1 MEDGKIADNKMVKNI
16 IIYMFRTFIVAVSP
30 MIIFPY
36 ASRILGDEGVGK
48 VQFIQSLATYFQLFA
63 TFGIAS
69 YGIREGSRIRDD
81 KERLGKLVSELTILN
96 LITTLVSILVYF
108 TTFKMERFNGYH
120 GIMIVFAF
128 YVFFY
133 GMNFDWFFNVTE
145 EYSFI
150 TIRTTLFQIMAIVF
164 MFLFLR
170 ERGDVIA
177 YAVVLV
183 FPYVGSF
190 FANISGIKRHI
201 KLFKGYKLELLHH
214 IPALVLL
221 FSIII
226 STSIY
231 SLLDTTMLGIMK
243 GDSEVGL
250 YTAAS
255 KLTRLIVQL
264 TTAMCTVF
272 VPRLSYYL
280 GQNKQND
287 FRKLALRSSDI
298 ISIIAIPCAVGL
310 FMYSKP
316 SILLYSGEEFVGAEL
331 ALKILAINLIFSALD
346 GFLGWQILVPNNK
359 DKILFI
365 ATLVGASIDF
375 FLNFVWIPKWS
386 VNGAAMATLF
396 AEGMVFVI
404 CIINVRKIIC
414 LSKVFAHCFKCLIAT
429 LPIIALGII
438 LNADGNATV
447 IDLLFAIPISAVL
460 YLFLLVL
467 LKEEIVHDILIT
479 IRKKLKG
486 F

>member
-1 MEDGKIADNKMVKNI
+1 MEDSKIADNKMAKNI

-36 ASRILGDEGVGK
+36 ASRVLGDEGVGK

-81 KERLGKLVSELTILN
+81 KERLGKLVSELMILN
-96 LITTLVSILVYF
+96 LITTLVSISVYF

-201 KLFKGYKLELLHH
+201 KLFKGYKLKLLHH
-214 IPALVLL
+214 IPALALL
-221 FSIII
+221 FSIVI
-226 STSIY
+226 STSVY
-231 SLLDTTMLGIMK
+231 SLLDSTMLGVMK

-250 YTAAS
+250 YSAAS

-272 VPRLSYYL
+272 FPRLSYYL
-280 GQNKQND
+280 GQNN
-287 FRKLALRSSDI
+287 
-298 ISIIAIPCAVGL
+298 
-310 FMYSKP
+310 
-316 SILLYSGEEFVGAEL
+316 
-331 ALKILAINLIFSALD
+331 
-346 GFLGWQILVPNNK
+346 
-359 DKILFI
+359 
-365 ATLVGASIDF
+365 
-375 FLNFVWIPKWS
+375 
-386 VNGAAMATLF
+386 
-396 AEGMVFVI
+396 
-404 CIINVRKIIC
+404 
-414 LSKVFAHCFKCLIAT
+414 
-429 LPIIALGII
+429 
-438 LNADGNATV
+438 
-447 IDLLFAIPISAVL
+447 
-460 YLFLLVL
+460 
-467 LKEEIVHDILIT
+467 
-479 IRKKLKG
+479 
-486 F
+486 